1 MTTAPTN
8 VLRLLA
14 LAIAD
19 AERMHAVEAEVEL
32 TAADGSVWLYRATD
46 HLPAPAW
53 SQPTDARPC

>member
-1 MTTAPTN
+1 MTTAPAN

-14 LAIAD
+14 LALTD
-19 AERMHAVEAEVEL
+19 AERMHAVEVEIEL
-32 TAADGSVWLYRATD
+32 TADDGSVWLYRATD